1 MEVDEYRSKILELLL
16 NAVDGMA
23 SHGSPKK
30 KPKNSPMSSPTKSF
44 STACRSTPLRRWPRC
59 CWIQDYDKPKNSQ

>member
-16 NAVDGMA
+16 NAVDGD
-23 SHGSPKK
+23 GKPRLTEK

-59 CWIQDYDKPKNSQ
+59 C